1 MYELYVN
8 FEELIQLRFL
18 VRNRLFQINAWC
30 ADNLIGEEQFKDEI
44 KELKKL
50 EKRITKAM
58 EMR

>member
-18 VRNRLFQINAWC
+18 VRNRLFQINTWC
-30 ADNLIGEEQFKDEI
+30 TNNLIGEEQFKDEI

-50 EKRITKAM
+50 EKRIIKAM